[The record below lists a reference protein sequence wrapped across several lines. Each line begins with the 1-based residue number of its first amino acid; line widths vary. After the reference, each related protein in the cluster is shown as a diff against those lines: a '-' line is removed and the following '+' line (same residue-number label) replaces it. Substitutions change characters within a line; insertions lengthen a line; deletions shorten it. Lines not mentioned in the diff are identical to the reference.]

1 MPTSL
6 LAGGGCPLFLAILLA
21 ASLFLGGVL
30 PGAVRRSLSVLAMA
44 VEAWMSL
51 TTNAAA
57 VGYVPDRV
65 AFVYLV
71 VEKVQF

>member
-51 TTNAAA
+51 TTNAVA
-57 VGYVPDRV
+57 VGYYVPDRF
-65 AFVYLV
+65 AFVSLV
-71 VEKVQF
+71 VEKI